1 MYTRNF
7 GKQKYTPPPG
17 YDGTAFG
24 GILSTKHH
32 EPTELIRSDE
42 RLPEPVEVQITDME
56 PPETEI
62 QPEIT
67 QHELADSP
75 FRQLL
80 DSIRGKFGTE
90 ELIILLVMLLIASD
104 GFGAEML
111 MLGILLAVGN

>member
-42 RLPEPVEVQITDME
+42 RLPEPVEVQINDESHREERILKVYNMKFIL
-56 PPETEI
+56 PET
-62 QPEIT
+62 
-67 QHELADSP
+67 
-75 FRQLL
+75 
-80 DSIRGKFGTE
+80 GGMGTA
-90 ELIILLVMLLIASD
+90 V
-104 GFGAEML
+104 FTV
-111 MLGILLAVGN
+111 LGISFIGGAMILAFGCVRKKENL